1 MDVDFIVIW
10 KFSAKINRAQS
21 FYRWI
26 YLPQK
31 DIFSISLK
39 KIFIYIYIIY
49 YFVTLTTFEK
59 SNAHCHSFN
68 LTRTTRD

>member
-39 KIFIYIYIIY
+39 KIFIYIYILYII
-49 YFVTLTTFEK
+49 L
-59 SNAHCHSFN
+59 
-68 LTRTTRD
+68 

>member
-10 KFSAKINRAQS
+10 KSSAKLNRTEP

-31 DIFSISLK
+31 DIIISYFFK
-39 KIFIYIYIIY
+39 ENIV
-49 YFVTLTTFEK
+49 YFV
-59 SNAHCHSFN
+59 FN
-68 LTRTTRD
+68 YFWKE